1 MYTFALKNFRGK
13 KRYKPFHGKGNYRQN
28 WGVGGPE
35 REKEGVVV
43 CNQSK

>member
-1 MYTFALKNFRGK
+1 MYILLPKRILGE

-28 WGVGGPE
+28 WRVGGPE